1 MRPWG
6 TGVVFAGGLPPAT
19 ILPGNGINGSTYLQW
34 LNSRGDTVRTVR
46 IPRDTLES
54 VPVRLLARRGYY
66 YVAGISDGAGTG
78 QTKDAP
84 HYSLLCTDTTGA
96 LQWARSYPNNQWTF
110 TGGGVPQLIQA
121 YSYTSHLCEAPRN
134 GLLISGSTQVQGY
147 GDLQFQVIETDSV
160 GRVRRVQAIT
170 PQGTGAGISQGR
182 LWNNTILLRDGSG
195 YVMTASLKYSNE
207 PTRNY
212 GLVMKFDTALQ
223 VVWQYRLDPPANEPQ
238 LYSCKVYEQPD
249 GTLLTLYTTGG
260 GRTSSNRLQ
269 LLRLSAQGQR
279 RGLRTYCTQTITDP
293 RPYDWQPLPDSSFV
307 VAGRSVQASPQG
319 NTFPAFVARFYTPC
333 PTVQA
338 TAVPVG
344 RGGLAPY
351 PQPAT
356 AGQAVQ
362 VPWQRPAGRSTQVA
376 LRLLD
381 ALGREVLRQ
390 PLAGAGGTAALALPA
405 RLSAGLYVVQLLAGE
420 VPAASSR
427 LLVQAP

>member
-1 MRPWG
+1 M
-6 TGVVFAGGLPPAT
+6 
-19 ILPGNGINGSTYLQW
+19 
-34 LNSRGDTVRTVR
+34 
-46 IPRDTLES
+46 
-54 VPVRLLARRGYY
+54 
-66 YVAGISDGAGTG
+66 
-78 QTKDAP
+78 P
-84 HYSLLCTDTTGA
+84 HYSLLCTDTTGT
-96 LQWARSYPNNQWTF
+96 LQWARSYASPAF
-110 TGGGVPQLIQA
+110 GSA
-121 YSYTSHLCEAPRN
+121 YTAHLTTAPRN
-134 GLLISGSTQVQGY
+134 GLLVTGGVQSPVY
-147 GDLQFQVIETDSV
+147 GFDFWALETDSL
-160 GRVRRVQAIT
+160 GQVRRSRIIR
-170 PQGTGAGISQGR
+170 PQVVGVDVTQGR
-182 LWNNTILLRDGSG
+182 LWNNTITLRDGSG
-195 YVMTASLKYSNE
+195 YVMTAGLSYSNE
-207 PTRNY
+207 PTRSY

-260 GRTSSNRLQ
+260 GRTPSNRLQ

-338 TAVPVG
+338 TAAPAG

-362 VPWQRPAGRSTQVA
+362 VPWQRPAGAVAPLA

-390 PLAGAGGTAALALPA
+390 PLAGAGGTARPTAGAA
-405 RLSAGLYVVQLLAGE
+405 R
-420 VPAASSR
+420 PAARGPVRGAAAGRRGACRQQPAAGAGTVSVALLLSSFVAR
-427 LLVQAP
+427 PAHCRAGTGSPSPGAAGCCR